1 MKDGREAANRKTAK
15 ARVRMRE
22 GVRAQ
27 GKRRRSLPMASIP
40 STNAGQPKP
49 TQGRRQPCQLSL
61 GRRYWARER
70 AQGVGEDSASLV
82 MVAWVVWA
90 WAVPDAR
97 YLARP
102 FSAIVSDPVIRPL
115 ELLGLLGLLWFARA
129 RCHPLSDART
139 SAHTRRNRGGNHHAA
154 AVQAPKE
161 RYLVRGAW
169 AAKNELRLWPTG
181 AFITARCSLGDCRP
195 GEGARGGVPS
205 QRWLACQRE

>member
-1 MKDGREAANRKTAK
+1 M
-15 ARVRMRE
+15 
-22 GVRAQ
+22 RAQ
-27 GKRRRSLPMASIP
+27 GKRCRSLPMASIP
-40 STNAGQPKP
+40 STQRRP
-49 TQGRRQPCQLSL
+49 TQANPGPPTTLPAEP

-102 FSAIVSDPVIRPL
+102 FSAIVSDLVIRPL
-115 ELLGLLGLLWFARA
+115 KLLGLLGLLGLLWFARA

-169 AAKNELRLWPTG
+169 AAKDELRLWPTG
-181 AFITARCSLGDCRP
+181 AFITARRS
-195 GEGARGGVPS
+195 
-205 QRWLACQRE
+205 